1 MVGLAPGLGLVTGSP
16 GRLRGA
22 CVAVSLGGVH
32 HGRCARAMARGLEM
46 RVLEGVNA
54 RSVAGSGW
62 ESFAGVR
69 CTGFVDGC

>member
-46 RVLEGVNA
+46 RVLE
-54 RSVAGSGW
+54 VAS
-62 ESFAGVR
+62 AV
-69 CTGFVDGC
+69 GCRFWVCALDSWMGTVHGICP